1 MGVGFAGELLM
12 RRTQPP
18 ERLRGNSMK
27 RWLALALSMF
37 FAVVAVAQKA
47 EDKRLRA
54 SYETLRDILGMPDKG
69 IPRDLLNKA
78 ECVIVV
84 PSMKKAAFIVGAS
97 YGRGVMTCRSGENF
111 RGPWSAPAFFALEG
125 ASFGL
130 QAGGEATDYVILVMN
145 EKGAKSVMASKVKL
159 GGDASVAA
167 GPVGRTTSAETDIV
181 MNAEMLAWSRAKGV
195 FAGVSLEGSTIRSDD
210 SANKNLYGKEVNAK
224 QIIIQKEEKT
234 PDAGKQL
241 IALLDKTSPKH
252 L

>member
-1 MGVGFAGELLM
+1 
-12 RRTQPP
+12 
-18 ERLRGNSMK
+18 MK
-27 RWLALALSMF
+27 RWLAVALCMS
-37 FAVVAVAQKA
+37 FAVAAVAQKA
-47 EDKRLRA
+47 EDKRLEA

-125 ASFGL
+125 ASFGF
-130 QAGGEATDYVILVMN
+130 QVGGEATDYVILVMN
-145 EKGAKSVMASKVKL
+145 EKGAKSLMASKVKL
-159 GGDASVAA
+159 GGNASVAA

-181 MNAEMLAWSRAKGV
+181 MNAEMLAWSRAKGL

-210 SANKNLYGKEVNAK
+210 SANKNLYGKAVNAK

>member
-1 MGVGFAGELLM
+1 
-12 RRTQPP
+12 
-18 ERLRGNSMK
+18 
-27 RWLALALSMF
+27 
-37 FAVVAVAQKA
+37 
-47 EDKRLRA
+47 
-54 SYETLRDILGMPDKG
+54 
-69 IPRDLLNKA
+69 
-78 ECVIVV
+78 
-84 PSMKKAAFIVGAS
+84 
-97 YGRGVMTCRSGENF
+97 MTCRSGENF

-241 IALLDKTSPKH
+241 IALLDKTSPKR

>member
-1 MGVGFAGELLM
+1 
-12 RRTQPP
+12 
-18 ERLRGNSMK
+18 MK
-27 RWLALALSMF
+27 RWLAPALCTF
-37 FAVVAVAQKA
+37 FAVAAVAQKA
-47 EDKRLRA
+47 EDKRLEA

-111 RGPWSAPAFFALEG
+111 RGSWSAPAFFALEG

-159 GGDASVAA
+159 GADASVAA

-210 SANKNLYGKEVNAK
+210 SANKNLYGRGVNAK